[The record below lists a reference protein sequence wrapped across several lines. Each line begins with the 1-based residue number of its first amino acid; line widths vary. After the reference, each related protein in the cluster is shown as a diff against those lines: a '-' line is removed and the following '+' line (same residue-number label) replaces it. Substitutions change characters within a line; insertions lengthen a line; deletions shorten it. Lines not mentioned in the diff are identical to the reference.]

1 MTIAS
6 VRRVAEKNERR
17 AARLSKSADHK
28 AKAHAA
34 KRLRSP
40 ETRGGVHAFHARR
53 RALDVPYDPGMDAA
67 SRSRPEGLWAEA
79 DARAEAELLAGREEA
94 SAAARRERKDRQRE
108 DRVGVQ
114 ALRGVQ
120 VRAAGGL

>member
-1 MTIAS
+1 MPIKWVATSKTRAQSAKLAPSDRPQIGANLGVAVTIAS

-53 RALDVPYDPGMDAA
+53 RALDVPYDPGIWT
-67 SRSRPEGLWAEA
+67 PL
-79 DARAEAELLAGREEA
+79 
-94 SAAARRERKDRQRE
+94 
-108 DRVGVQ
+108 
-114 ALRGVQ
+114 
-120 VRAAGGL
+120 RAAGRRGSGRRLTRGLRRSS

>member
-17 AARLSKSADHK
+17 AARLSRSADHK
-28 AKAHAA
+28 AKAQAA

-53 RALDVPYDPGMDAA
+53 RALEVPYDPGMDAA
-67 SRSRPEGLWAEA
+67 LRNRPEGPWAKA
-79 DARAEAELLAGREEA
+79 DARTKAELLAGREEV
-94 SAAARRERKDRQRE
+94 SAAARRECKDRQ
-108 DRVGVQ
+108 
-114 ALRGVQ
+114 Q
-120 VRAAGGL
+120 VDLTGRT